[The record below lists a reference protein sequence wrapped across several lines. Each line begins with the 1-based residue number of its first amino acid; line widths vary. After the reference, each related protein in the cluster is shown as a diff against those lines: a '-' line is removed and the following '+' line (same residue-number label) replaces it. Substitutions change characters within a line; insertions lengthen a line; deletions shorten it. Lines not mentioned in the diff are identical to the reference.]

1 MYVREMAQPSFR
13 SQTFHSLSLSFS
25 LYSFM
30 SFFSSLFNVSFLPA
44 ETRRRVV
51 PSFPLFLSV
60 SSHFALHT
68 LCPSHFYFTLYSLTA
83 SVWYEIFSRV
93 AYGLCY
99 FVLGQCFLSNGTFVL
114 HKLVEDLKQPFAN
127 SIKYIYM
134 SLVSI
139 SVSLTL

>member
-13 SQTFHSLSLSFS
+13 SQTFLPFSLLPSVFIYKLFFHLSSTSLSFSRRHGEGLFPLSLSFR
-25 LYSFM
+25 
-30 SFFSSLFNVSFLPA
+30 P
-44 ETRRRVV
+44 
-51 PSFPLFLSV
+51 V

-114 HKLVEDLKQPFAN
+114 RKMVEDLKQPFAN
-127 SIKYIYM
+127 SI
-134 SLVSI
+134 
-139 SVSLTL
+139 